1 MTHQQDESQLIAL
14 HGDLEKACRSL
25 SYSKI
30 LSFAD
35 KVLALFPGDDYAN
48 RCKAVA
54 LVHLERFEDCL
65 NFIRKKKLSECVM
78 VKAYSE
84 YRLNRLDDALKT
96 IKNSGLE
103 NPGILELQA
112 QILYR
117 QEDFENSY
125 DCYKSLTKTFK
136 DDYED
141 ERFTNMLAT
150 IAALSETQQKTWSPE
165 YKPALFET
173 DFNVA
178 CYHVGRKD
186 YSKALKLL
194 KKAEDLC
201 LDSFKDDPN
210 ATEDQINQETAPIRV
225 QRAFVLQC
233 QKKESEAA
241 EIYHTIIRQKSGD
254 PSLMAV
260 AANNL
265 ICINREQNVFDT
277 KKRMKAISL
286 ESLKHKLFRFQRT
299 AMLFNQ
305 GLFYLQAG
313 QLDACRAKVKAVL
326 EEDPNCVPGLLL
338 HAAYLT
344 RIKQLAQAI
353 KILEAYCRSPAY
365 CESSVFSNREGL
377 LRVPL
382 YLLHLYLLRLNPKTA
397 TGTTEASP
405 PLPQGTIL
413 TLADALSLCDQLRQ
427 RLLPEAQH
435 LLHAPALVSLRV
447 ALSLQA
453 LRKSGGAGDSA
464 GEATSAAKAIIIDAL
479 SGDGTDGARTKPENL
494 QFLDQCTSFF
504 LRYGFAEE
512 AASLLEQ
519 RMQQLAKASDP
530 AALQKRQNLL
540 ALLIQAYSKFDHAKA
555 EAASRDLEFK
565 EKLSEKEVDSLENS
579 FLIGVKSVKKA
590 GRVAVAAAAAAGGT
604 PKAVVAAAKETPVQ
618 KTPGSGSKKAQQK
631 KKRKVRLPKNFDP
644 NIPPDPERWLPRRER
659 TGYRGKRRDKRGANL
674 LRGPQGQTAAAP
686 ELDMGN
692 TSPRDAPATSSPLAD
707 ASSSG
712 GQTANRRPQ
721 PSAKSNQK
729 RGHKKKR

>member
-136 DDYED
+136 VGLEP
-141 ERFTNMLAT
+141 F
-150 IAALSETQQKTWSPE
+150 LSIMNFRMTMKMKGSPICWPRLPP
-165 YKPALFET
+165 YLKRSKKP
-173 DFNVA
+173 
-178 CYHVGRKD
+178 G
-186 YSKALKLL
+186 
-194 KKAEDLC
+194 
-201 LDSFKDDPN
+201 
-210 ATEDQINQETAPIRV
+210 V

-659 TGYRGKRRDKRGANL
+659 TGYRGKRRDKRVFS
-674 LRGPQGQTAAAP
+674 QTAKLLLIPKLVP
-686 ELDMGN
+686 ESPSDMGN

>member
-1 MTHQQDESQLIAL
+1 MQVAFIF
-14 HGDLEKACRSL
+14 KNIVYCRQG
-25 SYSKI
+25 
-30 LSFAD
+30 
-35 KVLALFPGDDYAN
+35 FPDDDYAN
-48 RCKAVA
+48 KCKAVA

-65 NFIRKKKLSECVM
+65 DFIRKKKLSDCVM
-78 VKAYSE
+78 VKAYCE
-84 YRLNRLDDALKT
+84 YRLNHLNDALKT
-96 IKNSGLE
+96 IKASGLE
-103 NPGILELQA
+103 NPGLLELQA

-117 QEDFENSY
+117 KEEFENSY

-141 ERFTNMLAT
+141 ERFTNILAT
-150 IAALSETQQKTWSPE
+150 VAALSEMHQKTRSLE
-165 YKPALFET
+165 YKHALFET
-173 DFNVA
+173 DFNAA
-178 CYHVGRKD
+178 CYHVGRKE

-201 LDSFKDDPN
+201 RDSFKNDPN
-210 ATEDQINQETAPIRV
+210 TTEDQIDQETAPIRV

-233 QKKESEAA
+233 QKKETEAA

-277 KKRMKAISL
+277 KKRIKAISL

-305 GLFYLQAG
+305 GLFYLQTG
-313 QLDACRAKVKAVL
+313 QLEACRAKVKAVL

-338 HAAYLT
+338 HASYLT
-344 RIKQLAQAI
+344 RTKQLSQAI
-353 KILEAYCRSPAY
+353 KILETYCQSPAY
-365 CESSVFSNREGL
+365 CESAAFNDREGRL
-377 LRVPL
+377 LVPL
-382 YLLHLYLLRLNPKTA
+382 CLLHLQLMRLNPRTA
-397 TGTTEASP
+397 TGATEASS
-405 PLPQGTIL
+405 PLPQGT
-413 TLADALSLCDQLRQ
+413 TLALSDALSLCDQLRQ
-427 RLLPEAQH
+427 RLPSEDQH
-435 LLHAPALVSLRV
+435 LLCAPALVSLRV
-447 ALSLQA
+447 ALCLQG
-453 LRKSGGAGDSA
+453 LRKSGGGGSGDS
-464 GEATSAAKAIIIDAL
+464 GEAISAAKAIISDAL
-479 SGDGTDGARTKPENL
+479 SGSGGEDASAKSENL
-494 QFLDQCTSFF
+494 QFLDQCTAFF

-512 AASLLEQ
+512 AASLLEK

-530 AALQKRQNLL
+530 ATLQKRQNLL

-565 EKLSEKEVDSLENS
+565 EKLSEKEIDSLENS
-579 FLIGVKSVKKA
+579 FLVGVKSVKKA
-590 GRVAVAAAAAAGGT
+590 SRAAAAGGT
-604 PKAVVAAAKETPVQ
+604 PKTAVVAAKETPMQ
-618 KTPGSGSKKAQQK
+618 KTPASGSKKAQQK

-674 LRGPQGQTAAAP
+674 LRGPQGQTVAAP

-692 TSPRDAPATSSPLAD
+692 PSPREAPTSTSPRTETTN
-707 ASSSG
+707 SG
-712 GQTANRRPQ
+712 GQTASRRPQ